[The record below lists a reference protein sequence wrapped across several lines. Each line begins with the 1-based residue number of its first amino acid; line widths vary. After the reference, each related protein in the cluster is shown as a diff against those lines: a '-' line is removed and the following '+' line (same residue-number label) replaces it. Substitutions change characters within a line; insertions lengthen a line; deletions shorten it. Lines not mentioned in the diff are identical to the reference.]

1 MYRSF
6 VFFAIVLLL
15 GLTACE
21 KVIDLDFGTTS
32 SQLVIQGT
40 VFDQPGPYTVRLI
53 RSVDMD
59 AAGVYPFVTGA
70 TVTISDNAGHSEQ
83 LAEGDSGRYT
93 TSTLRGVP
101 GRTYTLTVKTGGK
114 TYTAVSTMPAPI
126 EIDTAYVGMLYNTDF
141 YQVTVDL
148 KDPSPDSTNYFRFV
162 DFNNGKELGGSYFVI
177 GNDYLNSKPIVHC
190 TLQYTP
196 DMLTHGGAYTVWVES
211 IDETSY
217 TYFNTFNLNN
227 EDSASPSNPETN
239 LSNEALGYFNAC
251 AVRKVTVTIP

>member
-6 VFFAIVLLL
+6 VFFAIVLLF

-70 TVTISDNAGHSEQ
+70 TVTISDHAGHSEQ

-114 TYTAVSTMPAPI
+114 AYTAVSTMSTI
-126 EIDTAYVGMLYNTDF
+126 SISKF
-141 YQVTVDL
+141 FQRSF
-148 KDPSPDSTNYFRFV
+148 SPV
-162 DFNNGKELGGSYFVI
+162 LGICSSMSRI
-177 GNDYLNSKPIVHC
+177 RP
-190 TLQYTP
+190 
-196 DMLTHGGAYTVWVES
+196 
-211 IDETSY
+211 
-217 TYFNTFNLNN
+217 
-227 EDSASPSNPETN
+227 
-239 LSNEALGYFNAC
+239 LSVL
-251 AVRKVTVTIP
+251 